1 MIKFLKK
8 LFSNLDADV
17 YEYYGIDKKNKKF

>member
-1 MIKFLKK
+1 MIKFLKE

-17 YEYYGIDKKNKKF
+17 YEYYGIKKNKKKF